1 MENVITL
8 EHPIL
13 HGVFVDSNGQILIP
27 KSGKN
32 KAHWTFGSITKN
44 GYRQVSIFKKHY
56 YVHRLVAE
64 TFIPNPEN
72 KPFIDHINRIKTDNR
87 IENLRWVT
95 SEENNNNTVKNR
107 PDGKRLKDFSTKKE
121 YETARSR
128 DRYNNESGY
137 KEYHREYLKKWRL
150 SHKV

>member
-1 MENVITL
+1 MEIVITL
-8 EHPIL
+8 EHPTL
-13 HGVFVDSNGQILIP
+13 RGVFVDSTGQIRIP

-32 KAHWTFGSITKN
+32 KAHWTFGTITKN
-44 GYRQVSIFKKHY
+44 GYRQVSIYKKHY

-87 IENLRWVT
+87 AENLRWT
-95 SEENNNNTVKNR
+95 TAEDNQNNTNRNR
-107 PDGKRLKDFSTKKE
+107 PEGKRLKDFETSKE
-121 YETARSR
+121 YEAARGR
-128 DRYNNESGY
+128 DRYNNESEY

-150 SHKV
+150 SHK